1 MIDCHFH
8 VRADDHSTPEKRAEY
23 ADWVRS
29 ETEALGIETV
39 CGMMGF
45 AAFADSV
52 AEARRK
58 NGHMAKY
65 VEEYPDL
72 FHGWA
77 RINPAWGEPGVEEFR
92 RAVEEDGLMGLKLYA
107 DVYVDDPQ
115 LDPYAEAAVDMD
127 VPIIH
132 HVSGRRDHVER
143 PETPSF
149 ITEESRTEH
158 VARRAERSPDL
169 DLIAAH
175 IGGGG
180 DWEHRIKN
188 LVAHDS
194 VYLDISGTN
203 CDAGMVEMAVESLGA
218 DRCVFGTDNW
228 LLPCVGKLR
237 GADVTDDQRET
248 IAYRMRDIIEG
259 TA

>member
-1 MIDCHFH
+1 VIDCHFH
-8 VRADDHSTPEKRAEY
+8 MRADDHSTPEKRAEF

-29 ETEALGIETV
+29 EAEAVGIEKI

-45 AAFADSV
+45 VHFADSV
-52 AEARRK
+52 EEARRK
-58 NGHMAKY
+58 NGYMAKY

-72 FHGWA
+72 FYGWA
-77 RINPAWGEPGVEEFR
+77 RINPEWGEAGVEEFR

-107 DVYVDDPQ
+107 DVYIDDPR
-115 LDPYAEAAVDMD
+115 LDPYAEAAADMD

-132 HVSGRRDHVER
+132 HVSGRPHYIDR
-143 PETPSF
+143 PSDPSH
-149 ITEESRTEH
+149 IKEESMTEH
-158 VARRAERSPDL
+158 VARRAERTPDL

-180 DWEHRIKN
+180 DWEYRIKN
-188 LVAHDS
+188 LVDHDS

-203 CDAGMVEMAVESLGA
+203 CDSRIVEMAVDHLGA

-237 GADVTDDQRET
+237 GADITEDQRET

-259 TA
+259 AA